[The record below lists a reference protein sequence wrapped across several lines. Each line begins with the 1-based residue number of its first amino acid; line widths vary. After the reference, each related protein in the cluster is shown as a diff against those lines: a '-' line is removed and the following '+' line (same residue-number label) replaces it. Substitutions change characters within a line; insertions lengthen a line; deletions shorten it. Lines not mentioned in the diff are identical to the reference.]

1 MSPDDTAIILRSW
14 CNALLI
20 CVRSC
25 WCDKST
31 SLPVV
36 EKDSRPIRYIRKSLI
51 VKNDYVTAL
60 STDYTVCFI
69 VILEHTPPSTY

>member
-1 MSPDDTAIILRSW
+1 
-14 CNALLI
+14 
-20 CVRSC
+20 
-25 WCDKST
+25 
-31 SLPVV
+31 VV